1 MSKREGVS
9 TEVQNAWSKLNARW
23 QGEDANAF
31 HREYIVKISEVTD
44 SFDSA
49 CLELE
54 SISSELQKELQAI
67 EQRTANL

>member
-1 MSKREGVS
+1 MSKRDGTS
-9 TEVQNAWSKLNARW
+9 MEVQNSWAKLNARW

-31 HREYIVKISEVTD
+31 HREYIVKISEVID

-54 SISSELQKELQAI
+54 SIASELQKELQAI